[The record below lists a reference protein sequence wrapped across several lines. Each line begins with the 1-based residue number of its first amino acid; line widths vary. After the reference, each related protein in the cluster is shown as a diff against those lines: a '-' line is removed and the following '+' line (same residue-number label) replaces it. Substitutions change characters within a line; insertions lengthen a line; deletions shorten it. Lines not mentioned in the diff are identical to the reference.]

1 MTEATRRNLVVE
13 HINRRIQSRTL
24 GPGDKLPSV
33 RGLAATLQVS
43 ASTVVEAYDVLVAE
57 GIIWARRGSG
67 FFVADRAQPFAV
79 SQTGP
84 QLEREVDS
92 LWVARQSIDAEN
104 NVTKPGC
111 GWLPSDWMPV
121 DALRR
126 AMRQV
131 ARASSAVLTDYGNA
145 QGHLELRHLIARKLH
160 DQAIEAGPDCILLTN
175 SGSQALDLVCR
186 FLLSPGDTVLV
197 DDPCYFNFHALL
209 RAHQI
214 KIVSVPFTPKGPD
227 LAALEDILKDQ
238 RPRLYLTN
246 SALHNP
252 TGATLS
258 AATAHRVLSL
268 AEMHDLIIVEDAI
281 FAEFEPTL
289 SPRLAALDGHNR
301 VLTIG
306 SYSKTLS
313 ASLRCGHIVARRDWI
328 EALTDLQVATNFGG
342 PSPMVSEVL
351 HTALTDGGYR
361 KHMEALI
368 SRLDRRRSQMTREL
382 GALGLKPW
390 VKPRG
395 GFYLWCEFPN
405 QIDAASV
412 ARRSLTQGAVFAPG
426 NVFSASQSMSSF
438 MRFNVSQLE
447 SGHLK
452 LLGEL
457 IKAGDTADRT

>member
-1 MTEATRRNLVVE
+1 MTKATRRNLVVE
-13 HINRRIQSRTL
+13 HINRRIRSRTL

-33 RGLAATLQVS
+33 RGLASTLNMS
-43 ASTVVEAYDVLVAE
+43 PSTVVEAYDVLAAE
-57 GIIWARRGSG
+57 GAIWARRSSG
-67 FFVADRAQPFAV
+67 FFVADKAQPFAV

-84 QLEREVDS
+84 QLDREVDS
-92 LWVARQSIDAEN
+92 LWVARQSIDTEN
-104 NVTKPGC
+104 ELTKPGC

-131 ARASSAVLTDYGNA
+131 ARANNTVLTDYGSA
-145 QGHLELRHLIARKLH
+145 QGHRNLRHLIARKLH
-160 DQAIEAGPDCILLTN
+160 DQSNDVDPDCILLTN

-214 KIVSVPFTPKGPD
+214 KIVSVPYTPKGPD
-227 LAALEDILKDQ
+227 LAALEDTLKDK

-258 AATAHRVLSL
+258 AATAHRVMSL
-268 AEMHDLIIVEDAI
+268 AETHDLIIVEDSI
-281 FAEFEPTL
+281 FSEFEPAL

-351 HTALTDGGYR
+351 HTALTDGSYR
-361 KHMEALI
+361 KHMETLI
-368 SRLDRRRSQMTREL
+368 TRLDQRRAQMTNEL

-395 GFYLWCEFPN
+395 GFYLWCELPN
-405 QIDAASV
+405 QIDAATV
-412 ARRSLTQGAVFAPG
+412 ARVSLTKGAVFAPG
-426 NVFSASQSMSSF
+426 NVFSASQSKSSF

-447 SGHLK
+447 PEHLK
-452 LLGEL
+452 ILGEVT
-457 IKAGDTADRT
+457 KTGDTANVI